1 MKYHVIRVIRSKN
14 VFSVVFNCLMI
25 ILREKK
31 KNSFREKRRE
41 TIDISRLDLEPGLKP
56 VLLARRSCPPRWP
69 WHENRPIPFLLARLG
84 RGLKPLSLHRGPRR
98 FLSKQCD
105 PSPLPL
111 SPPRSRRL
119 RRISETAGLEREG
132 RGSRK
137 WRAPLTKK
145 ELLLSSFRASLSKH
159 RSPIN
164 ARKALWER
172 EREKDLTSL
181 LNKEESQD
189 IDSNEL

>member
-14 VFSVVFNCLMI
+14 VFSVVFNYLMI

-31 KNSFREKRRE
+31 KKKQFSREEKRNDRYFSTRSWTWTE
-41 TIDISRLDLEPGLKP
+41 TCVVSETKLPTAMTLTWKP
-56 VLLARRSCPPRWP
+56 SNPVSPRATGEGIETAFLAPRP
-69 WHENRPIPFLLARLG
+69 SSIPFETMRSFS
-84 RGLKPLSLHRGPRR
+84 PP
-98 FLSKQCD
+98 
-105 PSPLPL
+105 PLPSSQ
-111 SPPRSRRL
+111 SPTPPN
-119 RRISETAGLEREG
+119 IAGLEREG

>member
-14 VFSVVFNCLMI
+14 VFSVVFNYLMI
-25 ILREKK
+25 ILREKKKK

-111 SPPRSRRL
+111 SPPRRL
-119 RRISETAGLEREG
+119 RRISRAWKG
-132 RGSRK
+132 RGEEAASGARRSRK
-137 WRAPLTKK
+137 KNF
-145 ELLLSSFRASLSKH
+145 SSPRFEH
-159 RSPIN
+159 RSRNTGP
-164 ARKALWER
+164 RLMRGKHCER
-172 EREKDLTSL
+172 EREKR
-181 LNKEESQD
+181 
-189 IDSNEL
+189 I

>member
-14 VFSVVFNCLMI
+14 VFSVVFNYLMI

-111 SPPRSRRL
+111 SPPRRL
-119 RRISETAGLEREG
+119 RRISRAWKG
-132 RGSRK
+132 RGEEAASGARRSRK
-137 WRAPLTKK
+137 KNF
-145 ELLLSSFRASLSKH
+145 SSRASLSKH

-164 ARKALWER
+164 AREASWER
-172 EREKDLTSL
+172 ERKGF
-181 LNKEESQD
+181 NKFIE
-189 IDSNEL
+189 